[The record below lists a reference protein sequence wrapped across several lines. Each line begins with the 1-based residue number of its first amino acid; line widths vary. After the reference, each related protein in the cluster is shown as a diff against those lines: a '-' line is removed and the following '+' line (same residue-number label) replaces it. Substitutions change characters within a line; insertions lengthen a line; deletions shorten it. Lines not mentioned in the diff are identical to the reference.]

1 MEPAETKCYLF
12 CNKNNLLSYWQ
23 RISCDNQTPK
33 CHRTI
38 RVPAFHLQGSVTF
51 LLGLLNF
58 SYPGE
63 RTGGRSEESSTQKLF
78 FFFILNILISIW
90 NLLISYC
97 VVPSSVHL
105 KQAWQK
111 SVWLI
116 SVQCHEFRCVPDM
129 FRPIWEATGTPWLSQ
144 TARSAWCHDWHRC

>member
-1 MEPAETKCYLF
+1 MWSP
-12 CNKNNLLSYWQ
+12 
-23 RISCDNQTPK
+23 PK
-33 CHRTI
+33 QNVIYFVTRTTFWVTDRESLVTI
-38 RVPAFHLQGSVTF
+38 RLQNATEQSEC
-51 LLGLLNF
+51 LLF
-58 SYPGE
+58 IYRVASH
-63 RTGGRSEESSTQKLF
+63 SCWVSSTSHILEKELEVDQRRAALKSF